1 MDKDKAMGGG
11 LLGDR
16 ADGRTEVASLEELLE
31 RARALGFSEAEIEEI
46 AKRYGWSREANA
58 DVQVLEA
65 DKAGFL
71 R

>member
-16 ADGRTEVASLEELLE
+16 ADGRTEVASLEEFLE
-31 RARALGFSEAEIEEI
+31 RARALGFSEAEIEAL
-46 AKRYGWSREANA
+46 AKRYGWSKEANA
-58 DVQVLEA
+58 DVQVPEVEQ
-65 DKAGFL
+65 AGFL